1 MISIVE
7 SFALF
12 SAAQGPQDANSAAQE
27 VPEEVDL
34 NVKLLV
40 GRFETPHR
48 PVKKMDRPRGWSE
61 SSLHTSSLPRPNNS
75 VPQRRSLAAKPPVP
89 NDPLI
94 PMAQSPRPAVKER
107 KLYGKTHPL
116 DRLTAGAR
124 QQKLAQ
130 PVFGTM

>member
-1 MISIVE
+1 MISTAE
-7 SFALF
+7 
-12 SAAQGPQDANSAAQE
+12 GHQDWNSAAQAAA
-27 VPEEVDL
+27 EEVDL

-40 GRFETPHR
+40 GLFETPHR
-48 PVKKMDRPRGWSE
+48 PVKMERPRGWSE
-61 SSLHTSSLPRPNNS
+61 SSLHTPSHPRPIQI
-75 VPQRRSLAAKPPVP
+75 PQRRSLAAKPPVP
-89 NDPLI
+89 NDSFIPL
-94 PMAQSPRPAVKER
+94 AQLPRPAVKER

>member
-1 MISIVE
+1 M
-7 SFALF
+7 F

>member
-1 MISIVE
+1 MHDSDVIISFLLAV
-7 SFALF
+7 
-12 SAAQGPQDANSAAQE
+12 QGPQDWNSAAQAAA
-27 VPEEVDL
+27 EEVDL

-40 GRFETPHR
+40 GLFETPHR

-61 SSLHTSSLPRPNNS
+61 SSLHTPSYKPSNN

-89 NDPLI
+89 NDPFI